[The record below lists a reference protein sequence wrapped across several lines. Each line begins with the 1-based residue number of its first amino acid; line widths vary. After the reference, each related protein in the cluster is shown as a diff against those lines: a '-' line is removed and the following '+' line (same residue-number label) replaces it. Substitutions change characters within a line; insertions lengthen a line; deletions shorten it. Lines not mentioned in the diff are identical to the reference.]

1 MFTIYSIN
9 ICLCHSYNKNYNSL
23 FKCFYS
29 TSNKFTNEY
38 KKEYELTKEQREAL
52 IGILIADG
60 HLEKGK
66 PT

>member
-9 ICLCHSYNKNYNSL
+9 ICLYHSYNKNYNFL

-29 TSNKFTNEY
+29 IFNKFTNEY

-52 IGILIADG
+52 IGILIVDG